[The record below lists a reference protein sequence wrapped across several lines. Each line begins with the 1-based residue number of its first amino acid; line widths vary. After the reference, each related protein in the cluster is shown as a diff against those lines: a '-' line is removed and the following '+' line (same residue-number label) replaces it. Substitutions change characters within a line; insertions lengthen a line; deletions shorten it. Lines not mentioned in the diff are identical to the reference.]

1 MILYTRYKCNNYS
14 YLLIG
19 YRVQDLDV
27 RGDAYSTF
35 NISSNH
41 AVIKTLYERA
51 EQGSEP
57 GNRKDGKKI
66 AIAIEGGGMRG
77 CVAAGI

>member
-1 MILYTRYKCNNYS
+1 M
-14 YLLIG
+14 
-19 YRVQDLDV
+19 
-27 RGDAYSTF
+27 
-35 NISSNH
+35 
-41 AVIKTLYERA
+41 IKTLYERA

-77 CVAAGI
+77 CVAAGRIFITSF